1 VVREEGPCEWPPA
14 QVLEH
19 AGVDREGVIPA
30 LAIQDLEKHHPVAEK
45 GLQTAI
51 KHLDDVGLCDAAAQL
66 VDELGRRFRRDRFL
80 QASTRLEPGG
90 GGRGGRDSRGCGSRV
105 ALQRSTGRTWHCHRY
120 TNPVPFTPPKPIAPT
135 PEDLRGSTVLVVDDE
150 RAWRVILETD
160 LRMLGYKV
168 SMAEDADQA
177 LEKAQ
182 SDQPE
187 VAIIDLMLP
196 EPMDGWGLLNELRA
210 RGQKVPVIFY
220 TAYPVFPSGTDDP
233 DVVGYMSKAI
243 DRADLY
249 ALLPPA
255 IRRSRE
261 RRNSDS

>member
-1 VVREEGPCEWPPA
+1 MSASVTQLLSSWINA
-14 QVLEH
+14 
-19 AGVDREGVIPA
+19 AGVGVWTASFNRFGAAGLTGVPDVLGARAGAERALGGIPLRTGA
-30 LAIQDLEKHHPVAEK
+30 AI
-45 GLQTAI
+45 
-51 KHLDDVGLCDAAAQL
+51 
-66 VDELGRRFRRDRFL
+66 
-80 QASTRLEPGG
+80 STDILRHE
-90 GGRGGRDSRGCGSRV
+90 R
-105 ALQRSTGRTWHCHRY
+105 
-120 TNPVPFTPPKPIAPT
+120 VPFTPPKPIAPT

-177 LEKAQ
+177 LERAQ

-210 RGQKVPVIFY
+210 RGQKLPVIFY

-233 DVVGYMSKAI
+233 DVVGYMSKAV

-261 RRNSDS
+261 RRNA

>member
-1 VVREEGPCEWPPA
+1 
-14 QVLEH
+14 
-19 AGVDREGVIPA
+19 
-30 LAIQDLEKHHPVAEK
+30 
-45 GLQTAI
+45 
-51 KHLDDVGLCDAAAQL
+51 
-66 VDELGRRFRRDRFL
+66 
-80 QASTRLEPGG
+80 
-90 GGRGGRDSRGCGSRV
+90 
-105 ALQRSTGRTWHCHRY
+105 
-120 TNPVPFTPPKPIAPT
+120 VPFTPPKPIAPT

-255 IRRSRE
+255 IRRSRG
-261 RRNSDS
+261 RRNSDSLAVTNPTRRIRRSSSRPPRAPRWRRFPVQRPLSGPSFPKSCPCYPFDFPTNARTESEYALAHSY

>member
-1 VVREEGPCEWPPA
+1 MLSEGEWSPPDSSGVPGAQRRPAAWTAFGVSRAGGLGWTWPPIYCA
-14 QVLEH
+14 SY
-19 AGVDREGVIPA
+19 A
-30 LAIQDLEKHHPVAEK
+30 L
-45 GLQTAI
+45 
-51 KHLDDVGLCDAAAQL
+51 
-66 VDELGRRFRRDRFL
+66 
-80 QASTRLEPGG
+80 
-90 GGRGGRDSRGCGSRV
+90 
-105 ALQRSTGRTWHCHRY
+105 
-120 TNPVPFTPPKPIAPT
+120 PFTPPKPIAPT
-135 PEDLRGSTVLVVDDE
+135 PDDLRGSTILVVDDE

-177 LEKAQ
+177 LEKAK
-182 SDQPE
+182 SDGPE

-196 EPMDGWGLLNELRA
+196 EPMDGWGLVNALRA
-210 RGQKVPVIFY
+210 RGQKLPVIFY

-233 DVVGYMSKAI
+233 DVVGYMSKAV

-261 RRNSDS
+261 RQGGD

>member
-1 VVREEGPCEWPPA
+1 MRP
-14 QVLEH
+14 
-19 AGVDREGVIPA
+19 
-30 LAIQDLEKHHPVAEK
+30 
-45 GLQTAI
+45 
-51 KHLDDVGLCDAAAQL
+51 DASPS
-66 VDELGRRFRRDRFL
+66 GICH
-80 QASTRLEPGG
+80 S
-90 GGRGGRDSRGCGSRV
+90 
-105 ALQRSTGRTWHCHRY
+105 HRY

-135 PEDLRGSTVLVVDDE
+135 PEELRGSTVLVVDDE

-233 DVVGYMSKAI
+233 DVVGYMSKAV

>member
-1 VVREEGPCEWPPA
+1 VGVVAGTIVVGGRRALRTADLRVIAAAGTRGRERRPA
-14 QVLEH
+14 
-19 AGVDREGVIPA
+19 G
-30 LAIQDLEKHHPVAEK
+30 
-45 GLQTAI
+45 TAI
-51 KHLDDVGLCDAAAQL
+51 TTDILPQI
-66 VDELGRRFRRDRFL
+66 
-80 QASTRLEPGG
+80 Q
-90 GGRGGRDSRGCGSRV
+90 
-105 ALQRSTGRTWHCHRY
+105 
-120 TNPVPFTPPKPIAPT
+120 VPFTPPKPIAPT
-135 PEDLRGSTVLVVDDE
+135 PDDLRGSTVLVVDDE

-177 LEKAQ
+177 LERAQ

-233 DVVGYMSKAI
+233 DVVGYMSKAV

-261 RRNSDS
+261 RRSPES

>member
-1 VVREEGPCEWPPA
+1 MT
-14 QVLEH
+14 
-19 AGVDREGVIPA
+19 A
-30 LAIQDLEKHHPVAEK
+30 LADGTPA
-45 GLQTAI
+45 
-51 KHLDDVGLCDAAAQL
+51 
-66 VDELGRRFRRDRFL
+66 
-80 QASTRLEPGG
+80 
-90 GGRGGRDSRGCGSRV
+90 GRGRGVTEARLRARLAGLEVTCDRVLRWAGRGITTDILPENS
-105 ALQRSTGRTWHCHRY
+105 
-120 TNPVPFTPPKPIAPT
+120 VPFTPPKPIAPT

-160 LRMLGYKV
+160 LGMLGYKV
-168 SMAEDADQA
+168 SMAEDADEA
-177 LEKAQ
+177 LERAQ
-182 SDQPE
+182 ADEPE

-210 RGQKVPVIFY
+210 RGQNVPVIFY

-233 DVVGYMSKAI
+233 DVVGYMSKAV

-261 RRNSDS
+261 RRNSAPSA

>member
-1 VVREEGPCEWPPA
+1 MSALADGPPA
-14 QVLEH
+14 TR
-19 AGVDREGVIPA
+19 GR
-30 LAIQDLEKHHPVAEK
+30 
-45 GLQTAI
+45 
-51 KHLDDVGLCDAAAQL
+51 AAAELRRRARFAGLEGACDL
-66 VDELGRRFRRDRFL
+66 VLRR
-80 QASTRLEPGG
+80 A
-90 GGRGGRDSRGCGSRV
+90 GRGIPTDILPEIS
-105 ALQRSTGRTWHCHRY
+105 
-120 TNPVPFTPPKPIAPT
+120 VPFTPPKPIAPT

-168 SMAEDADQA
+168 SMAEDADEA
-177 LEKAQ
+177 LERAQ
-182 SDQPE
+182 ADTPE

-210 RGQKVPVIFY
+210 RGQNVPVIFY

-233 DVVGYMSKAI
+233 DVVGYMSKAV

-261 RRNSDS
+261 RRNSAPGA

>member
-1 VVREEGPCEWPPA
+1 MRPAVPP
-14 QVLEH
+14 
-19 AGVDREGVIPA
+19 GW
-30 LAIQDLEKHHPVAEK
+30 
-45 GLQTAI
+45 
-51 KHLDDVGLCDAAAQL
+51 
-66 VDELGRRFRRDRFL
+66 
-80 QASTRLEPGG
+80 
-90 GGRGGRDSRGCGSRV
+90 SR
-105 ALQRSTGRTWHCHRY
+105 HCHGY
-120 TNPVPFTPPKPIAPT
+120 TARETQVPFTPPKPIAPT
-135 PEDLRGSTVLVVDDE
+135 PEDLRGSTVLVVDDQ

-160 LRMLGYKV
+160 LKMLGYKV

-177 LEKAQ
+177 LVRAQ
-182 SDQPE
+182 ADRPE

-233 DVVGYMSKAI
+233 DVVGYMSKAV

-249 ALLPPA
+249 ALLPVA

-261 RRNSDS
+261 RRDSDS